1 LLYLIGYLP
10 LLKNIPAKLLI
21 PGLVLFSLL
30 VGGLIE
36 LSQYATDRTPDSQD
50 IVRNLIGALLAL
62 VFLSRYSKTFNR
74 RLLVSFKIVLLTLL
88 AVQSTPFATAVADE
102 IIAYRQFPVLIS
114 NDTPFEIDRWRGNAD
129 VEIDRI
135 EPVNLLKIRLSP
147 KKQYPGTSLRFFP
160 GDWSGYNQLVIRFY
174 NPSPMPL
181 NITVRVHDRA
191 HQTSYHYQDRFR
203 LNTRV
208 QPGWSNLEIGL
219 NQIENGPR
227 EREMNM
233 RKISDLSV
241 FTDRLAA
248 QRILYIDKIYLSE

>member
-1 LLYLIGYLP
+1 MPYFIGLILLGATYFLLGGEATDTPSRSLKELWNLSHIAYFFLLLYLIGNLP
-10 LLKNIPAKLLI
+10 LLKNIPAKILI

-62 VFLSRYSKTFNR
+62 VFL
-74 RLLVSFKIVLLTLL
+74 
-88 AVQSTPFATAVADE
+88 
-102 IIAYRQFPVLIS
+102 PVLIS

-135 EPVNLLKIRLSP
+135 EPANLLKIRLSP
-147 KKQYPGTSLRFFP
+147 MEQYPGTSLRFFP

-241 FTDRLAA
+241 FTGRLAA